1 VRSQIADLFEDFE
14 ILALVRASKLLIHK
28 DQHIGTWDAPE
39 RPMTPKE
46 LQARTKRFAVD
57 VIRFSRELPTTLD
70 GRTTGGQLLRAA
82 TSVAANYR
90 SACRGRSRAEFIAK
104 LGIVLEE
111 ADESLL
117 WLEVINE
124 AEVASGPKV
133 EKLLKEAD
141 ELTAIFTTSMK
152 TAKG

>member
-1 VRSQIADLFEDFE
+1 
-14 ILALVRASKLLIHK
+14 
-28 DQHIGTWDAPE
+28 
-39 RPMTPKE
+39 MTPKE
-46 LQARTKRFAVD
+46 LRARTKRFAVD
-57 VIRFSRELPTTLD
+57 VLQFSRELPTTLD

-104 LGIVLEE
+104 LGVVLEE

-117 WLEVINE
+117 WLEVITE
-124 AEVASGPKV
+124 AEVASGPRV

-141 ELTAIFTTSMK
+141 ELTAIFTASIK
-152 TAKG
+152 TAKS